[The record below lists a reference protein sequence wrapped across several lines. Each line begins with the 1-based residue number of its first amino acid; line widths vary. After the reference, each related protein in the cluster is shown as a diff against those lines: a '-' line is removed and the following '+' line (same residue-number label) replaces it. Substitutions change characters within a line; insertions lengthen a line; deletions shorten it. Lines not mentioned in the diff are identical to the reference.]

1 MTQPV
6 GTPAPT
12 MFVLAGP
19 NGAGKTT
26 FYRRRLQRIVD
37 AEFVN
42 ADELAIK
49 VYGHVARTQAES
61 SEGQRLAEQ
70 RRRELMAARRSL
82 VVETTFSHPSKLEL
96 LEDARAAGFR
106 IFLYHLNVED
116 ADMAVRRVTARV
128 AHGGHPAPE
137 DRIRARYER
146 NQPLIRLAVL
156 SADRGYV
163 FDSSAFGR
171 RPQHLITFADGEAV
185 TVASNL
191 PDWAISLYG
200 GDLP

>member
-1 MTQPV
+1 
-6 GTPAPT
+6 

-26 FYRRRLQRIVD
+26 FYRTRLQRLTD

-49 VYGHVARTQAES
+49 AHGRVATTREES
-61 SEGQRLAEQ
+61 ANGQRLAEE
-70 RRRELMAARRSL
+70 RRRELMALGQSL

-96 LEDARAAGFR
+96 LGAARSAGFR
-106 IFLYHLNVED
+106 IFVYHLNVED

-146 NQPLIRLAVL
+146 NQPLIRRAIL

-171 RPQHLITFADGEAV
+171 QPQHLITFADGEAV
-185 TVASNL
+185 TVAADL
-191 PDWAISLYG
+191 PDWAIILYG

>member
-1 MTQPV
+1 MSKPV
-6 GTPAPT
+6 GALPPT

-26 FYRRRLQRIVD
+26 FYRARLQRIVK

-49 VYGHVARTQAES
+49 AFGHVATTQAES
-61 SEGQRLAEQ
+61 SEGQRLAED
-70 RRRELMAARRSL
+70 RRRELMAAHSSL
-82 VVETTFSHPSKLEL
+82 VVETTFSHPSKLDL
-96 LEDARAAGFR
+96 LADARAAGFR
-106 IFLYHLNVED
+106 IFVYHLNVAD
-116 ADMAVRRVTARV
+116 ADMAVRRVTGRV
-128 AHGGHPAPE
+128 AQGGHPAPE

-146 NQPLIRLAVL
+146 NQPLIRQAIL

-163 FDSSAFGR
+163 FDTSAMGR
-171 RPQHLITFADGEAV
+171 APRPLINFAAGKPV
-185 TVASNL
+185 QVADDL
-191 PDWAISLYG
+191 PDWAIILYG